1 MEERDGLR
9 KKLETSQHEL
19 AQLRVC
25 QRLITKNQT
34 SLTNFLQDNLDLGFG
49 DSQDTEPEV
58 SISRVASSHS
68 CDNEIQ
74 ILEEEIQR
82 MKATS
87 QSPAEETRI
96 IQKEVQVLKR
106 YCAKLSS
113 IQEEN
118 LRLKK
123 NNQELELR
131 CLKSEEKLHIL
142 G

>member
-1 MEERDGLR
+1 MR
-9 KKLETSQHEL
+9 KKLEISQHEL
-19 AQLRVC
+19 DQLRVR
-25 QRLITKNQT
+25 QQSITENQT
-34 SLTNFLQDNLDLGFG
+34 YLSNFLQDNLVLGFG
-49 DSQDTEPEV
+49 DSKDTEPEV
-58 SISRVASSHS
+58 TVSLVASSHS

-74 ILEEEIQR
+74 ILEEEIER

-123 NNQELELR
+123 DNQELELR